1 MGSFDDLIEK
11 KVVIDETDKN
21 INAVLLAKDS
31 VTKVRLGF

>member
-21 INAVLLAKDS
+21 TNAVLLAKDL
-31 VTKVRLGF
+31 VTKVRPGF